1 MMGTNMGQIIIDNI
15 NYICEE
21 KGIPPGP
28 IIRNVNE
35 AKTIDAIQDILEVN
49 FGQELKI
56 IT

>member
-56 IT
+56 IM